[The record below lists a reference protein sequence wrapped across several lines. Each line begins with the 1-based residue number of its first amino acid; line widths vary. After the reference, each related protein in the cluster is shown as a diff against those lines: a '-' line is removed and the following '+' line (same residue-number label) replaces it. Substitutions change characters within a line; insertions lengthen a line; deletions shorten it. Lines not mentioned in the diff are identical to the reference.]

1 LTTHHSNTEKVMRR
15 RRFLKCAVAGS
26 AAAVLIPEGAVKAFN
41 NTDAA
46 NCQELTAADPLYLY
60 ASLIPQLQPAAVI
73 AARQEEAAAVANLS
87 DKLRELWTL
96 SDKLKTSLSG
106 QSRVEATVERMSA
119 LARVGHT
126 NIGSAR
132 AAAKTRSADVV
143 RAHMVSQT
151 VITNEIVNTSLELS
165 KQERKLGPEEWS
177 MLQKMFGL
185 IDQIKEIHQPAVI
198 QAGEKFDVTIK
209 SINLQITNIQEALM
223 DASRHLVL
231 ANKVAAVQAIRFALK
246 ELAALPA
253 SKEPNLTNKNA
264 VTRDQLVEMITPTIQ
279 LAERLPTTPPITRA
293 GADVKMV
300 TIAFAEEGS
309 VGLPNAMAALSSVR
323 EVAKQF
329 FVSGSWWQ
337 VVGITAACLPL
348 WAAYA
353 QSDNRRSLI
362 QSAISAVPRGRG
374 SRIDLAADALNRL
387 T

>member
-1 LTTHHSNTEKVMRR
+1 MRR
-15 RRFLKCAVAGS
+15 RRFLQCAVAGS
-26 AAAVLIPEGAVKAFN
+26 AAAVLVPKGDVQAFD
-41 NTDAA
+41 NTTEK
-46 NCQELTAADPLYLY
+46 CQELTAADPLYLY
-60 ASLIPQLQPAAVI
+60 ASLVPQLQPAAVI

-119 LARVGHT
+119 LARVGHK

-132 AAAKTRSADVV
+132 AAAKTRSADVF

-151 VITNEIVNTSLELS
+151 VITNEIVSTSLELS

-198 QAGEKFDVTIK
+198 QAGEKFDETLR

-231 ANKVAAVQAIRFALK
+231 GNKVAAVRAIRFALK
-246 ELAALPA
+246 ELAELPA
-253 SKEPNLTNKNA
+253 SKELNPTNKNS

-279 LAERLPTTPPITRA
+279 LAERVPTTPPITRA
-293 GADVKMV
+293 SADVKMV
-300 TIAFAEEGS
+300 TIAFAEGGA

-323 EVAKQF
+323 EVAKEF